1 MDGLLGLWQ
10 PFLLVTLRTGCLL
23 VFWPVWDHRLVPLPV
38 KAASLLALSFCLTPV
53 VATQLPPWPP
63 SLLGLLLLVG
73 REVLLGFSL
82 GLALR
87 FLLMGVQMAGNLVS
101 LQMGFGMI
109 TLMDPQSPAQNT
121 VLGDLML
128 RIAVLLFLVGD
139 GHHFL
144 LRLVVRSFSEV
155 PMGAE
160 LTLSGSLFP
169 WLAGLGRLMWQVA
182 VKLAA
187 PFMALF
193 FLVQVALGL
202 VSRAVPQVQVM
213 LLSFPLTIALGLFTL
228 SVLLTLL
235 GPFLT
240 QQFRDL
246 ELPVVQGLRA
256 FSG

>member
-1 MDGLLGLWQ
+1 MDGLLDLWQ
-10 PFLLVTLRTGCLL
+10 PFLLVTLRTSCLL
-23 VFWPVWDHRLVPLPV
+23 VFWPVWDHRLLPLPV

-53 VATQLPPWPP
+53 VAPHVPGWPASLP
-63 SLLGLLLLVG
+63 GLLFLVG
-73 REVLLGFSL
+73 REVFLGFCL
-82 GLALR
+82 GLTLR
-87 FLLMGVQMAGNLVS
+87 FLLSGVQMAGNLVS

-109 TLMDPQSPAQNT
+109 TLIDPQSPAQNT
-121 VLGDLML
+121 VVGDLL
-128 RIAVLLFLVGD
+128 VKIAVLLFLLGD

-144 LRLVVRSFSEV
+144 LRLLVRSFTEV
-155 PMGAE
+155 PLATDPALPGG
-160 LTLSGSLFP
+160 LLP
-169 WLAGLGRLMWQVA
+169 WLAGLGRWMWQVT

-187 PFMALF
+187 PLMALF

-228 SVLLTLL
+228 SLLLSLL

-240 QQFRDL
+240 EQFRAL
-246 ELPVVQGLRA
+246 ELPVAQGLRA

>member
-1 MDGLLGLWQ
+1 MDGLLGLGQ
-10 PFLLVTLRTGCLL
+10 PFLLVTLRTCCLL
-23 VFWPVWDHRLVPLPV
+23 VFWPVWDHRLLPLPV

-53 VATQLPPWPP
+53 VAPNLPQWPA
-63 SLLGLLLLVG
+63 SLMGLLFLVG
-73 REVLLGFSL
+73 REVFLGFCL
-82 GLALR
+82 GLTLR
-87 FLLMGVQMAGNLVS
+87 FLLSGVQMAGNLVS

-109 TLMDPQSPAQNT
+109 TLIDPQSPAQNT
-121 VLGDLML
+121 VLGDLLVRM
-128 RIAVLLFLVGD
+128 AVLLFLVGD

-144 LRLVVRSFSEV
+144 LRLWVRSFTEV
-155 PMGAE
+155 PLAAGPA
-160 LTLSGSLFP
+160 LPGGLLP
-169 WLAGLGRLMWQVA
+169 WLAGLGRLMWQVT

-187 PFMALF
+187 PLMALF

-228 SVLLTLL
+228 ALLLTLL

-240 QQFRDL
+240 EQVRAL
-246 ELPVVQGLRA
+246 EVPLAQGLRA

>member
-10 PFLLVTLRTGCLL
+10 PFLLVTLRTSCLL
-23 VFWPVWDHRLVPLPV
+23 VFWPVWDHRLLPLPV

-53 VATQLPPWPP
+53 VAPKLPQWPA
-63 SLLGLLLLVG
+63 SLMGLLLLVG
-73 REVLLGFSL
+73 REVFLGFCL

-87 FLLMGVQMAGNLVS
+87 FLVSGVQMAGNLVS

-109 TLMDPQSPAQNT
+109 TLIDPQSPAQNT
-121 VLGDLML
+121 VLGDLMV
-128 RIAVLLFLVGD
+128 RMAVLLFLVGD

-144 LRLVVRSFSEV
+144 LRLWVRSFSEV
-155 PMGAE
+155 PMAVDPALPGGLLA
-160 LTLSGSLFP
+160 

-187 PFMALF
+187 PLMALF

-228 SVLLTLL
+228 ALLLTLL

-240 QQFRDL
+240 QHFRAL
-246 ELPVVQGLRA
+246 ELPLAQGLRA

>member
-1 MDGLLGLWQ
+1 MDGLLSLWQ
-10 PFLLVTLRTGCLL
+10 PFLLVTLRTSCLL
-23 VFWPVWDHRLVPLPV
+23 VFWPVWDHRLLPLPV

-53 VATQLPPWPP
+53 VAPKLPQWPA
-63 SLLGLLLLVG
+63 SLMGLLLLVG
-73 REVLLGFSL
+73 REVFLGFCL

-87 FLLMGVQMAGNLVS
+87 FLVSGVQMAGNLVS

-109 TLMDPQSPAQNT
+109 TLIDPQSPAQNT
-121 VLGDLML
+121 VVGDLMV
-128 RIAVLLFLVGD
+128 RMAVLLFLVGD

-144 LRLVVRSFSEV
+144 LRLWVRSFNEV
-155 PMGAE
+155 PMAVDPALPGGLLA
-160 LTLSGSLFP
+160 

-187 PFMALF
+187 PLMALF

-228 SVLLTLL
+228 ALLLTLL

-240 QQFRDL
+240 QHFQAL
-246 ELPVVQGLRA
+246 ELPLAQGLRA